1 MVIWVNENL
10 KQNKINSFL
19 NNETFYLQKMEK
31 FPIFAGILTSKFDDD
46 QQKAQNVWRHLFAF
60 CFANLAVVVG
70 AEK

>member
-46 QQKAQNVWRHLFAF
+46 QQKAQNV
-60 CFANLAVVVG
+60 
-70 AEK
+70 